1 MISGILG
8 RSRGALK
15 YADAASKNRP
25 MTGSSGSWH
34 ETSACTCTSIA
45 RTLDRSI
52 MRHTEFHRPLSSD
65 QHLGACLSRR
75 FDLRCPV
82 APDRYVPP
90 RLYRRPRADER
101 QPALEAREL
110 GHTDTGP
117 LVARYPRPQ
126 CHVRNRVLPRDV
138 LVTRKLP
145 VEHPEQARHLALI
158 ALDHRL
164 DFLREVA
171 EEHVRLPHHRTDPGH
186 LEHEP
191 LKHAAAAVHV
201 PGQELTGLLGQI
213 NQDGAGLEHDET
225 VVIERRNAAVGG

>member
-15 YADAASKNRP
+15 YADAASKNRA

-52 MRHTEFHRPLSSD
+52 MLSH
-65 QHLGACLSRR
+65 QHLGTGLSRR
-75 FDLRCPV
+75 LDLRRPI
-82 APDRYVPP
+82 ALDRHVPP
-90 RLYRRPRADER
+90 CLYRRARGDER

-110 GHTDTGP
+110 GHADTGP
-117 LVARYPRPQ
+117 FVARYPRPQ

-164 DFLREVA
+164 DFLGEVA

-186 LEHEP
+186 LEHQP

-201 PGQELTGLLGQI
+201 PGQELTGPLGQI
-213 NQDGAGLEHDET
+213 KQNGAGLEHHET
-225 VVIERRNAAVGG
+225 VVIE

>member
-1 MISGILG
+1 
-8 RSRGALK
+8 
-15 YADAASKNRP
+15 

-34 ETSACTCTSIA
+34 DTSACTWTSIA

-52 MRHTEFHRPLSSD
+52 MLSD

-82 APDRYVPP
+82 ALDRHVPP

-110 GHTDTGP
+110 GHADTGP

-138 LVTRKLP
+138 LVTRELP
-145 VEHPEQARHLALI
+145 VEHPEQARVTSTS
-158 ALDHRL
+158 RGST
-164 DFLREVA
+164 R
-171 EEHVRLPHHRTDPGH
+171 
-186 LEHEP
+186 
-191 LKHAAAAVHV
+191 V
-201 PGQELTGLLGQI
+201 PTLHCGP
-213 NQDGAGLEHDET
+213 
-225 VVIERRNAAVGG
+225 R